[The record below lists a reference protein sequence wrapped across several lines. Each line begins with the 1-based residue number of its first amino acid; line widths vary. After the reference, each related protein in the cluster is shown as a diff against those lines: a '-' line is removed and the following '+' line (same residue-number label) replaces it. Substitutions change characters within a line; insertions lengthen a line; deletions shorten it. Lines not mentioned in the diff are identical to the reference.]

1 MFYVIVAK
9 LGEITFHST
18 TGYVEAFLC
27 RPPCFVYIIAQ
38 VLLELIFLHPSIK
51 RYENY
56 FYLYYFY
63 LDFPACLSLGL
74 GSVKWFYI
82 DYTKH
87 NRLFYL
93 DRPFSSLLLPSLVKY
108 VISVANTLKI
118 RSFFDFIA
126 SRNKLTIILLKESE
140 EFRITNSIILTKQLP
155 PFLVISS
162 WLIYMYLLAF
172 NTRQLLLSN
181 V

>member
-87 NRLFYL
+87 IQAFLFRPTFFVFIMTQFGQIRNFRNEHL
-93 DRPFSSLLLPSLVKY
+93 KISPVPFSTSL
-108 VISVANTLKI
+108 
-118 RSFFDFIA
+118 
-126 SRNKLTIILLKESE
+126 
-140 EFRITNSIILTKQLP
+140 
-155 PFLVISS
+155 
-162 WLIYMYLLAF
+162 
-172 NTRQLLLSN
+172 
-181 V
+181 